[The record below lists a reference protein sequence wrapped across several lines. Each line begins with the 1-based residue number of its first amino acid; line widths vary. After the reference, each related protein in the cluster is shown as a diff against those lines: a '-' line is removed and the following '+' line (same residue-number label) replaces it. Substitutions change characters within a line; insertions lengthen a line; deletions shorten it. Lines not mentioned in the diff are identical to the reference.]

1 MDYTKFYTPIQIASL
16 LIRQLK
22 IAYPEKVIDICCGSH
37 NLLNSAGNRWKK
49 AKLTGVDV
57 IGHSAVGI
65 NCIQGD
71 GRQYALEHE
80 EEYQLVLANPPF
92 GYVKEKNKFL
102 MIYEGKSN
110 DLVSSRLEI
119 EMLFANLKVLDRNG
133 TLLIIMPSA
142 FVNAEHYKKYRKYL
156 ALEYHIQNII
166 SLPEETF
173 GKTKISTYV
182 LIIKNQNPKGKKT
195 FVSEIKYIDGE
206 YAITNKELQPRKL
219 VLEGIWDNRFVNNT
233 ESIFFDF
240 RRGNISSNLFI
251 TQGIP
256 VLHTAKSAE
265 EWKPS
270 IRYIEKE
277 VPHMVYAEK
286 GDIIVSRVGKSAGQ
300 WTVYY
305 GDKIAISDC
314 LFRIKDLQGE
324 IGSVLTGHRFDKPLK
339 GVATRYITMEDFY
352 TWYMSLAKE
361 FHII

>member
-1 MDYTKFYTPIQIASL
+1 MDYTKFYTPIQIATL
-16 LIRQLK
+16 LVGQLK
-22 IAYPEKVIDICCGSH
+22 IAYPEKIIDICCGSH
-37 NLLNSAGNRWKK
+37 NLLNSAGERWKR

-57 IGHSAVGI
+57 ISHSAFGI

-71 GRQYALEHE
+71 GRQYALEHKG
-80 EEYQLVLANPPF
+80 EYQLVLANPPF
-92 GYVKEKNKFL
+92 GFLTEKNKFL
-102 MIYEGKSN
+102 EIYEGKPS

-156 ALEYHIQNII
+156 ASEYHIQNVI

-195 FVSEIKYIDGE
+195 FVSEIKYTDGG
-206 YAITNKELQPRKL
+206 YVIRNKELQSRKL
-219 VLEGIWDNRFVNNT
+219 MIEGIWDNKFENNKG
-233 ESIFFDF
+233 SIFFDF

-256 VLHTAKSAE
+256 VLHTAKLAE
-265 EWKPS
+265 DWRPS
-270 IRYIEKE
+270 IRYIERE

-300 WTVYY
+300 WTVYS

-314 LFRIKDLQGE
+314 LFRIKDLRGQ
-324 IGSVLTGHRFDKPLK
+324 ISTVLKGHRFDKPLK
-339 GVATRYITMEDFY
+339 GVATRYITMKDFY
-352 TWYMSLAKE
+352 MWYMSLAEKLD
-361 FHII
+361 IV